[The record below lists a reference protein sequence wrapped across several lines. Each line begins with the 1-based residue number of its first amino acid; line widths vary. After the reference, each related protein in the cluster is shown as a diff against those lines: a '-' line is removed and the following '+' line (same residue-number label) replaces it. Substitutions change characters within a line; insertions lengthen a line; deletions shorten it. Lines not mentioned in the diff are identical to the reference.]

1 MDPMKL
7 TVPWVLVWACACGQ
21 DARPRPTAASAGRD
35 ATAAP
40 VVDTSTAVTRA
51 ADPTPTGPPPA
62 GAAVAATGP
71 IAMTA
76 AAARGRLTLT
86 FTNTS
91 AAPVTMATQFTG
103 ARLPNYDWLTVELA
117 GPGGVRTMGFVQPR
131 YRSGLDSVD
140 LAPGAAH
147 TEIIDLIE
155 WASEGAGAV
164 ALAPGSYRVTA
175 RWDASRPVAGAPFVG
190 VATTTMAI
198 VAPAAGPC
206 SNDGL
211 PPASASHLTLLA
223 HQAPTGRAT
232 VEVGLYNAG
241 DTRVCVDA
249 HIETHELQSD
259 WLTIGYSDGGRY
271 HHAMRVIAFDDD
283 RDKSYPVSVLL
294 EPGQVAWQTFDVD
307 AWAGRKRNGSE
318 PLPAGGLSAQAFYDS
333 TRETR
338 VWAGK
343 LTSAAFELRVR

>member
-1 MDPMKL
+1 MTAGAGHDAAAAA
-7 TVPWVLVWACACGQ
+7 VPVA
-21 DARPRPTAASAGRD
+21 DTTPTS
-35 ATAAP
+35 P
-40 VVDTSTAVTRA
+40 PA
-51 ADPTPTGPPPA
+51 AD
-62 GAAVAATGP
+62 AAVAAAGP

-76 AAARGRLTLT
+76 TAARGRLALT

-91 AAPVTMATQFTG
+91 AAPVTMATHITG
-103 ARLPNYDWLTVELA
+103 ARLPNHDWLTVELT
-117 GPGGVRTMGFVQPR
+117 GPGGVRSIGFVQPR
-131 YRSGLDSVD
+131 YRGGLVTVE
-140 LAPGAAH
+140 LAPGATH
-147 TEIIDLIE
+147 TEVIDLIE
-155 WASEGAGAV
+155 WASEGAGA
-164 ALAPGSYRVTA
+164 ASLAPGSYAITA
-175 RWDASRPVAGAPFVG
+175 RWDASRVAAGAPFVG
-190 VATTTMAI
+190 VATTTMTV

-206 SNDGL
+206 TDDGL

-223 HQAPTGRAT
+223 HQAPAGRAT

-241 DTRVCVDA
+241 DTRVCVDT
-249 HIETHELQSD
+249 HIKTHEIQSD
-259 WLTIGYSDGGRY
+259 WLTIGYADGATY

-307 AWAGRKRNGSE
+307 AWAGRRRNGSE

-343 LTSAAFELRVR
+343 LTSAAFALRAR